1 MSKLAPHFYLRRPCS
16 NSVGQISHSFGVDVR
31 VKVVL
36 VLVVG
41 LSAGFAWAG
50 GYALRVV
57 QPGDSLGAIA
67 QLYHLPVDALLSYN
81 GLTSELLQPGDVLK
95 IPYGEATGGVAEVAP
110 KPPPGFTTHTL
121 REGESLS
128 TLASRYG
135 LSLEALIGANPDLS
149 SLDRLPA
156 GIELLIPPSA
166 GLVVTLQEGE
176 DLLATLAAYDVS
188 PLSVVKVNKLTS
200 PGDLTPGTLLFLP
213 GVKPEA
219 ALERLAQVREEEN
232 TYLWPLH
239 GRITSYFGRRNL
251 GLGTASFHRAIDIAA
266 PFGTPITAARSG
278 VVVYAGWSSQGY
290 GNLVKLRHAGG
301 AETWYAHFSKI
312 GVAVGQRVEQGDALG
327 LVGSTGLS
335 TGPHLH
341 FEVHDQGQTVDP
353 LSYLP

>member
-1 MSKLAPHFYLRRPCS
+1 M
-16 NSVGQISHSFGVDVR
+16 R

-36 VLVVG
+36 GLLIG
-41 LSAGFAWAG
+41 LSASVGWAG
-50 GYALRVV
+50 GYAIRVV
-57 QPGDSLGAIA
+57 QLGDSLGAIA
-67 QLYHLPVDALLSYN
+67 QLYHLPVDTLLNYN
-81 GLTSELLQPGDVLK
+81 GLTSEVLQPGDVLK

-110 KPPPGFTTHTL
+110 KPPPGFATHTL
-121 REGESLS
+121 KEGESLS

-135 LSLEALIGANPDLS
+135 LTLEALIGANPDLS

-156 GIELLIPPSA
+156 GIELLVPPSA
-166 GLVVTLQEGE
+166 GLVVTLAEGE
-176 DLLATLAAYDVS
+176 RLTEILEAYGVS
-188 PLSVVKVNKLTS
+188 PLSVVKANNLTS
-200 PGDLTPGTLLFLP
+200 PSDLAPGTLLFLP

-219 ALERLAQVREEEN
+219 ALARLAQVREEEN

-266 PFGTPITAARSG
+266 PFGTPITAARRG
-278 VVVYAGWSSQGY
+278 VVVYAGWSDQGY
-290 GNLVKLRHAGG
+290 GNLVKLSHAGG

-312 GVAVGQRVEQGDALG
+312 GVAVGQAVKQGDMLG

-341 FEVHDQGQTVDP
+341 FEVHDDGQAVDP
-353 LSYLP
+353 MSYLP

>member
-1 MSKLAPHFYLRRPCS
+1 M
-16 NSVGQISHSFGVDVR
+16 R

-36 VLVVG
+36 GLLVG
-41 LSAGFAWAG
+41 LSASVGWAG
-50 GYALRVV
+50 GYAIRVV
-57 QPGDSLGAIA
+57 QLGDSLGAIA

-81 GLTSELLQPGDVLK
+81 NLTSELLQPGDVLK

-128 TLASRYG
+128 ILASRYD
-135 LSLEALIGANPDLS
+135 LTLEALIGANPDLS

-156 GIELLIPPSA
+156 GIELLVPPSA
-166 GLVVTLQEGE
+166 GLVVTLQAGE
-176 DLLATLAAYDVS
+176 SVTELLAAYGVS
-188 PLSVVKVNKLTS
+188 PLSVVKANKLTS

-213 GVKPEA
+213 GVQPEA
-219 ALERLAQVREEEN
+219 ALARLAQVREEEN

-251 GLGTASFHRAIDIAA
+251 GMGTASFHRAIDIAA

-290 GNLVKLRHAGG
+290 GNLVKLHHASG
-301 AETWYAHFSKI
+301 AETWYAHFSTI
-312 GVAVGQRVEQGDALG
+312 GVVVGQTVSQGDTLG

-341 FEVHDQGQTVDP
+341 FEVHDRGQAVDP

>member
-1 MSKLAPHFYLRRPCS
+1 M
-16 NSVGQISHSFGVDVR
+16 R

-36 VLVVG
+36 GLLVALSSSVG
-41 LSAGFAWAG
+41 WAG

-57 QPGDSLGAIA
+57 QLGDSLGAIA
-67 QLYHLPVDALLSYN
+67 QLYHLPVDTLLSYN

-95 IPYGEATGGVAEVAP
+95 IPYGEATGGVAELAP

-121 REGESLS
+121 EEGESLS
-128 TLASRYG
+128 ILASRYG
-135 LSLEALIGANPDLS
+135 LPLEALIGANPDLS

-156 GIELLIPPSA
+156 GIELLVPPSA
-166 GLVVTLQEGE
+166 GLVVTLQEGQSVTE
-176 DLLATLAAYDVS
+176 VLKTYGVS
-188 PLSVVKVNKLTS
+188 PLSVVAANKLTS

-213 GVKPEA
+213 GVEPEA
-219 ALERLAQVREEEN
+219 ALARLARVREEEN

-251 GLGTASFHRAIDIAA
+251 GMGTASFHRAIDVAA
-266 PFGTPITAARSG
+266 PAGTPITAARSG
-278 VVVYAGWSSQGY
+278 VVVYAGWSAQGY
-290 GNLVKLRHAGG
+290 GNLVKLQHAGG
-301 AETWYAHFSKI
+301 AETWYAHFSTI
-312 GVAVGQRVEQGDALG
+312 GVTFGQSVSQGETLG

-341 FEVHDQGQTVDP
+341 FELHDHGQAVDP